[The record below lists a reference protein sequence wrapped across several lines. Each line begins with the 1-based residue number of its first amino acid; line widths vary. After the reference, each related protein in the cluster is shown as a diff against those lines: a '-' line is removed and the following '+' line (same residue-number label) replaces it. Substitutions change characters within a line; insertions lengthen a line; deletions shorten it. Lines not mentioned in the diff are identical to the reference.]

1 MPGFL
6 ARLWIALRS
15 TPGWVT
21 VALILWATQAAN
33 AQARWGLGR
42 WQGEG
47 TFFLDYEKQDNKSL
61 QMKYETILFQERIG
75 LRNVGAF
82 ILDPRFLTLN
92 LGGSFGG
99 SQEDALVTSTTPL
112 RVGNG
117 TLYDYDFDGLFLAD
131 QPYPV
136 HLFATRTESVL
147 TQGFGG
153 RSDTSVE
160 SRGGTFEMRDN
171 NFLQDRGFLNFTS
184 FLDVHQ
190 EVLKEDSSVFG
201 TPFKR
206 DETRNVVS
214 YHATKGGENSDA
226 DLRYE
231 FNDVNDPDNP
241 TDVFDSHTLY
251 ATHSLDFGP
260 TLNRRL
266 DSVFYYFDRTGAQP
280 GSYTSFDEGLHV
292 DHDTN
297 LATNYRYDF
306 SRSDSQPGATTTNAA
321 SFSLLDN
328 LYRTLLSTVD
338 VRGMRQDF
346 PTGNRTTYG
355 GQGGLD
361 YRRSLPWSGQVFA
374 ATYVGYQIDDNS
386 FSSSR
391 IDVVDEPHTAPPG
404 PFGFGAGFDL
414 NNPFVLTDTIVM
426 VDVQGG
432 SRLPTV
438 LNVDYELVPD
448 GSLTKIVPLPGS
460 PVIHPNDALQ
470 VSYSYNVDSSLK
482 YSTTTFDARTGVE
495 FPWVIAAYEHA
506 LSDQSRLS
514 GTPSPQFLIDQNLDR
529 FKLELRHD
537 WGHLR
542 AQSGAAYEILR
553 STLIDSNTVRTDQVL
568 AYQPRPDLIAQ
579 INGDQYFVDYPG
591 QNRHT
596 TSYLV
601 RGTIDWFAP
610 VGATVSVFSGYRS
623 YHDTAVPSDQIID
636 IGVRARWAYHNFEI
650 SPAFTWTDY
659 HNRLTDIH
667 GELRLTRHLF

>member
-1 MPGFL
+1 MTKV
-6 ARLWIALRS
+6 WISLRS

-21 VALILWATQAAN
+21 AALILCATHAAN

-61 QMKYETILFQERIG
+61 QMKYETILFQERLG

-99 SQEDALVTSTTPL
+99 SQEDALVSGTTPL

-131 QPYPV
+131 EPYPV
-136 HLFATRTESVL
+136 RVFATRTESVL

-160 SRGGTFEMRDN
+160 SHGGTFEMRDN
-171 NFLQDRGFLNFTS
+171 SFLKDYGLLNFAS

-190 EVLKEDSSVFG
+190 EVLNEDSSVFG

-206 DETRNVVS
+206 DETRNVVA

-241 TDVFDSHTLY
+241 TDIFDSHTIY

-266 DSVFYYFDRTGAQP
+266 DSVFYYFTRSGAQP
-280 GSYTSFDEGLHV
+280 GSYTSFDEGLHI
-292 DHDTN
+292 DHNTD

-306 SRSDSQPGATTTNAA
+306 SRSDSDPGATTTNAA
-321 SFSLLDN
+321 SFSLLQN
-328 LYRTLLSTVD
+328 LYRTLISTVD

-361 YRRSLPWSGQVFA
+361 YHRALPWSGQLFA
-374 ATYVGYQIDDNS
+374 TTYLGYQIDDNS
-386 FSSSR
+386 FSSSQ
-391 IDVVDEPHTAPPG
+391 IDVVDEPHTAPPV
-404 PFGFGAGFDL
+404 FGAGAGFDL

-426 VDVQGG
+426 VDVRGG

-438 LNVDYELVPD
+438 LNVDYEIVPD

-460 PVIHPNDALQ
+460 PVIRPGDPLQ
-470 VSYSYNVDSSLK
+470 VSYAFNVDSSIK
-482 YSTTTFDARTGVE
+482 YSTTTLNARTGVD
-495 FPWVIAAYEHA
+495 FPWFAVAYEHA
-506 LSDQSRLS
+506 LSDQTRLA
-514 GTPSPQFLIDQNLDR
+514 GTPSPQFLINQNLDR
-529 FKLELRHD
+529 FKLELRHEWD
-537 WGHLR
+537 RFR
-542 AQSGAAYEILR
+542 AQSSVAYEILR
-553 STLIDSNTVRTDQVL
+553 STVVDSNALRFDQIL
-568 AYQPRPDLIAQ
+568 MYQPRPDLVVQ
-579 INGDQYFVDYPG
+579 FNGDQYFVDYPG
-591 QNRHT
+591 QHRRT
-596 TSYLV
+596 DSYLA
-601 RGTIDWFAP
+601 RGTIEWFTP
-610 VGATVSVFSGYRS
+610 VGITVSTFSGYRA
-623 YHDTAVPSDQIID
+623 YQDTGVPSDQIID
-636 IGVRARWAYHNFEI
+636 TGVRARWTYHRFEI

-659 HNRLTDIH
+659 RNRLTDVH
-667 GELRLTRHLF
+667 AELRITRHLF